1 MQSLA
6 RSAAAPLG
14 DLMTLRVLVTGAS
27 GFIGNALVPAL
38 VKTGH
43 QVRAASRQ
51 RANFLPGP
59 VEWVQLPDLR
69 EAVDWSS
76 LLANVDVVVHLAGVA
91 HRSDVHGGAI
101 DSVNRAAVAGLAAAC
116 QRHGGQ
122 AADLHVVS
130 RSACRDRLEGCRVR
144 MSPPDPVTAYDR
156 AKFAAEC
163 AVTDSGAPYTILRP
177 VVVYGVGAK
186 ANFALAVQLARS
198 SLPLPFGSLKARRS
212 LLAIENLIL
221 AVVVCLDS
229 AATLN
234 KTFLVADPEAISVSA
249 MFAQLRRGLGRR
261 PCLVPIP
268 PIFFERLLRIIG
280 RSDIWNRIGQD
291 FVVDST
297 KLQKAGFRPIVST
310 ESGLRAVGASHRAN
324 RPAAGSTAR

>member
-1 MQSLA
+1 
-6 RSAAAPLG
+6 
-14 DLMTLRVLVTGAS
+14 MTLRVLVTGAS

-38 VKTGH
+38 VKTGY

-51 RANFLPGP
+51 RANSLPGQ

-91 HRSDVHGGAI
+91 HRSGVHGGAI
-101 DSVNRAAVAGLAAAC
+101 DSINRAAVADLATAC
-116 QRHGGQ
+116 QRHRVKRLIFMSSAGVHAGT
-122 AADLHVVS
+122 ASKAVVS
-130 RSACRDRLEGCRVR
+130 ECHT
-144 MSPPDPVTAYDR
+144 PDPVTAYDR
-156 AKFAAEC
+156 AKVAAEC

-198 SLPLPFGSLKARRS
+198 SLPLPFGLLKARRS

-221 AVVVCLDS
+221 AVVVCVDS
-229 AATLN
+229 DATLN

-249 MFAQLRRGLGRR
+249 IFAHLRRGLGRR

-268 PIFFERLLRIIG
+268 PILLERLLRIIG
-280 RSDIWNRIGQD
+280 RSDIWNRVGQD

-324 RPAAGSTAR
+324 RAAAGSTE